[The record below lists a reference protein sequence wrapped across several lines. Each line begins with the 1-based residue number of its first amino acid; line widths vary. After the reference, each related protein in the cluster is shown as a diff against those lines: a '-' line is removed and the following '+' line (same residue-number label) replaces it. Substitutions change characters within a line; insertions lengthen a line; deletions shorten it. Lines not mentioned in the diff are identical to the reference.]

1 MSLVHTT
8 DFFTPEST
16 RLAPEERWC
25 SVRGVRPRRILRLLA
40 SVWLLW
46 LCWAAPLR
54 AAEPLLEQVSLQR
67 SADAL
72 YLSARIELA
81 PSPAVEDALLKGVPL
96 YFVWQAD
103 LYRDRWYWTDKRV
116 ASAMRTLRLAYQPL
130 TRRWR
135 LSVSNDP
142 EANRSAPG
150 LQYAL
155 HQNFES
161 LAEAMGG
168 VSRVLRWRVADTASL
183 RDGTDE
189 RVEFSFRLDL
199 SLLPRPFQIGMANE
213 SDWTVELIHRINV
226 PAHADPEL
234 SPAEHG
240 AGSGAAAATVATPGE
255 TGR

>member
-1 MSLVHTT
+1 MV
-8 DFFTPEST
+8 FFTPGST
-16 RLAPEERWC
+16 RPAPEL
-25 SVRGVRPRRILRLLA
+25 RGVKHSRFWRVLA
-40 SVWLLW
+40 SAWLLW
-46 LCWAAPLR
+46 MCWTSPLQ
-54 AAEPLLEQVSLQR
+54 AAEPVLEQISLQR

-103 LYRDRWYWTDKRV
+103 LYRDRWYWADKRV
-116 ASAMRTLRLAYQPL
+116 ATAMRTLRLAYQPL

-142 EANRSAPG
+142 EGNRSAPG

-155 HQNFES
+155 HQNFDS
-161 LAEAMGG
+161 LTEAMGG
-168 VSRVLRWRVADTASL
+168 VSRVLRWRVADTATL

-199 SLLPRPFQIGMANE
+199 TLLPRPFQIGMANE
-213 SDWTVELIHRINV
+213 SDWTVELKHRINV
-226 PAHADPEL
+226 PAHAEPEL
-234 SPAEHG
+234 SPAE
-240 AGSGAAAATVATPGE
+240 AGGGAAAAVAAPVE
-255 TGR
+255 AGR